1 MELGYIICYTSVL
14 ILAYIGNNYERLFH
28 VLVEELQHL
37 EDHWQPD
44 PETDDEAWDSDG
56 SNDDESDDEGYSSAT
71 PRT

>member
-1 MELGYIICYTSVL
+1 MELGYIICYISAL

-37 EDHWQPD
+37 DHWQPD
-44 PETDDEAWDSDG
+44 PETDDEARDSDG
-56 SNDDESDDEGYSSAT
+56 SDDDESDDEGYSSAT